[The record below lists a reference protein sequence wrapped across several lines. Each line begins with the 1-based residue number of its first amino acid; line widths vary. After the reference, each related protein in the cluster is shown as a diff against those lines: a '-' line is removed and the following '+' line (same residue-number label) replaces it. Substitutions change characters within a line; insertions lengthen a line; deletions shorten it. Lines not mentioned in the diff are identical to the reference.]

1 MEYFRLFSDLKG
13 KSAFEQDSIPLGEGI
28 VLYNCSFLSA
38 NASILPGEPF
48 YECPLDGFTSTNEQD
63 FRNPLAVSDYLLDIH
78 DSQVKENKQFR
89 YHILARTTDRP
100 ITRFV
105 LMFHGFNEKTWDK
118 YLPWAMKI
126 VEGTGKAVVLF
137 PFAFH
142 MNRAPLEWSDS
153 RKMQKISEER
163 RRTFPHLV
171 SSTFSNVAI
180 SSRIHIQPQR
190 FFWSGLQSYYD
201 VIQLLDQIKSGNHA
215 LIIPDAEFDLF
226 TYSIGGLL
234 AQILMMTN
242 HKDYFSSSKLCLFCG
257 GAVFNRLSPVSRFIL
272 DSEANVALYSYIIEH
287 LESHLKNDVRL
298 RHYLAG
304 VHPEGIT
311 FFSMLNYNLM
321 RKERETI
328 LQKISH
334 QVLAIPLEQ
343 DTVVPSYEVINTLQG
358 SRRQIPIPVEVVDF
372 PYPYHHENPFPA
384 DRRIAGEVTAAFNM
398 VFERVSRFLG

>member
-1 MEYFRLFSDLKG
+1 
-13 KSAFEQDSIPLGEGI
+13 
-28 VLYNCSFLSA
+28 
-38 NASILPGEPF
+38 
-48 YECPLDGFTSTNEQD
+48 
-63 FRNPLAVSDYLLDIH
+63 
-78 DSQVKENKQFR
+78 
-89 YHILARTTDRP
+89 
-100 ITRFV
+100 
-105 LMFHGFNEKTWDK
+105 
-118 YLPWAMKI
+118 
-126 VEGTGKAVVLF
+126 
-137 PFAFH
+137 

-201 VIQLLDQIKSGNHA
+201 VIQLLDQIKSGNHS
-215 LIIPDAEFDLF
+215 LIAPDAGFDLF

-242 HKDYFSSSKLCLFCG
+242 HKDYFSRSKLCLFCG

-311 FFSMLNYNLM
+311 FFSMLNYNVM

-328 LQKISH
+328 FQKISQ

-343 DTVVPSYEVINTLQG
+343 DTVVPPHEVINTLQG
-358 SRRQIPIPVEVVDF
+358 SRRQIPIPVEVLDF

-384 DRRIAGEVTAAFNM
+384 DRRITGEVTAAFDK